1 MTGKLDYERDGKDW
15 PNREASRFVQAAGLT
30 WHVQVMGAGPVV
42 LLVHGT
48 GASSHSY
55 GELAQ
60 ILAKAFTVVVP
71 DLPGHGFTEL
81 PPASRLSLP
90 AMATDLAEL
99 LTVLK
104 LKPAVV
110 AGHSAG
116 AAILIEMCLDGL
128 IAPDRVI
135 SLNGALLPFESVA
148 GQFFSPLAKLLAL
161 NPFVPRLFTWRASNP
176 AAVERLIRNT
186 GSHLDTGAVG
196 YYVRLFQS
204 ESHVAAAL
212 GMMSKWDLVAFS
224 KRLGTLKTPLVLIV
238 GSQDR
243 AIPPD
248 DAFKV
253 QSRVTRGEVVVLRGL
268 GHLAHEERPE
278 EIAEILVKMAH
289 DRREPA
295 PRMTSALSDLAKIS
309 DTANVK
315 QC

>member
-1 MTGKLDYERDGKDW
+1 VSGKLDFERDGEDW
-15 PNREASRFVQAAGLT
+15 PNREASRFVSAAGLT
-30 WHVQVMGAGPVV
+30 WHVQVMGSGPVV

-60 ILAKAFTVVVP
+60 ILSKAFTVVVP

-90 AMATDLAEL
+90 AMASDVGAL

-104 LKPAVV
+104 LRPVIAV
-110 AGHSAG
+110 GHSAG

-128 IAPDRVI
+128 IAPDVVL

-161 NPFVPRLFTWRASNP
+161 NPFVPRLLSWRASNP
-176 AAVERLIRNT
+176 AAVDRLIRNT
-186 GSHLDTGAVG
+186 GSHLEPESVG
-196 YYVRLFQS
+196 YYARLFRS

-212 GMMSKWDLVAFS
+212 GMMSKWDLVAFE
-224 KRLGTLKTPLVLIV
+224 KRLGALKTPLVLVV

-243 AIPPD
+243 AISPD

-253 QSRVTRGEVVVLRGL
+253 RGRLAKAEVVVLRGL

-278 EIAEILVKMAH
+278 EIAEIVAH
-289 DRREPA
+289 RARVPA
-295 PRMTSALSDLAKIS
+295 HA
-309 DTANVK
+309 
-315 QC
+315 

>member
-1 MTGKLDYERDGKDW
+1 VIDKLDYERDGKDW
-15 PNREASRFVQAAGLT
+15 PNREASRFVSAAGLT

-71 DLPGHGFTEL
+71 DLPGHGFTEM
-81 PPASRLSLP
+81 PPAARLSLP
-90 AMATDLAEL
+90 AMASDIAEL
-99 LTVLK
+99 LTALK
-104 LKPAVV
+104 LNPVIVV
-110 AGHSAG
+110 GHSAG

-128 IAPDRVI
+128 IAPDMVL
-135 SLNGALLPFESVA
+135 SLNGALLPFESIA

-161 NPFVPRLFTWRASNP
+161 NPLVPRLFTWRASNP

-186 GSHLDTGAVG
+186 GSNLDPVAVG
-196 YYVRLFQS
+196 YYARLFQS

-212 GMMSKWDLVAFS
+212 GMMSKWDLATFET
-224 KRLGTLKTPLVLIV
+224 RLGALKVPLVLV
-238 GSQDR
+238 AGSLDR
-243 AIPPD
+243 AISPD

-253 QSRVTRGEVVVLRGL
+253 RSRVARGEVVVLRGL

-278 EIAEILVKMAH
+278 EIAEIVVKAAHRSLV
-289 DRREPA
+289 PA
-295 PRMTSALSDLAKIS
+295 EA
-309 DTANVK
+309 
-315 QC
+315 